1 MTINTSI
8 IIKLNFDS
16 SDMFSRSFI
25 ILSILG
31 LVTIT
36 SAHAMVEHFH
46 FDLET
51 SFTKPHVSTITWLF
65 NTLFPFG
72 PEANAILATAYISG
86 PPNLLLAFI
95 PADIDVSSLSVLVAF
110 AVGGLLGDV
119 FMHLL
124 PETFTQNSF
133 HLPNGKEVVAFDHVG
148 NVKLG
153 SGMFV
158 GFFLFFFIDKL
169 MRIIEGSEEA
179 DGNAHSH
186 SHSLNPTEKES
197 KAVIKHSAAAYLNLV
212 SDFTHNIT
220 DGIAI
225 AGAFRISH
233 SVGCTTAVATFLHEV
248 PHEVGDFALLVQGGF
263 STKQAM
269 GAQFITA
276 IGAFVGTF
284 LGIYLG
290 DVSSEGS
297 FSTMTL
303 PFTAGGFLYIAFSA
317 VPELLTLQPNTTR
330 LQNLFTF
337 TKQIVAMAAGVL
349 FMGFIAM
356 NE

>member
-1 MTINTSI
+1 MM
-8 IIKLNFDS
+8 KYG
-16 SDMFSRSFI
+16 
-25 ILSILG
+25 LSAVLLG
-31 LVTIT
+31 LVTMA
-36 SAHAMVEHFH
+36 SAHAVGEHYH
-46 FDLET
+46 NDIGKLL
-51 SFTKPHVSTITWLF
+51 HGNGNGNVSTITWLF

-72 PEANAILATAYISG
+72 PSGNAILATAYISG
-86 PPNLLLAFI
+86 PPNLLLALI
-95 PADIDVSSLSVLVAF
+95 PADIDVSSLSILVAF

-124 PETFTQNSF
+124 PETFSQGAIQ
-133 HLPNGKEVVAFDHVG
+133 LPNGTEVIAIDHAG

-153 SGMFV
+153 AGMFV
-158 GFFLFFFIDKL
+158 GFFLFFLIDKL
-169 MRIIEGSEEA
+169 MRILEGSGNEETS
-179 DGNAHSH
+179 GHSH
-186 SHSLNPTEKES
+186 SHTPATTSEKS
-197 KAVIKHSAAAYLNLV
+197 IDAPKHSAAAYLNLV

-220 DGIAI
+220 DGLAI

-276 IGAFVGTF
+276 VGAFLGTF

-290 DVSSEGS
+290 DLTGEGS
-297 FSTMTL
+297 FTSTMTL

-330 LQNLFTF
+330 GQNLFTLL
-337 TKQIVAMAAGVL
+337 KQVVAMSAGVL
-349 FMGFIAM
+349 FMGIIAM

>member
-1 MTINTSI
+1 MIS
-8 IIKLNFDS
+8 KLYIVS
-16 SDMFSRSFI
+16 A
-25 ILSILG
+25 ILSLAA
-31 LVTIT
+31 IT
-36 SAHAMVEHFH
+36 SAHAMGEHFH
-46 FDLET
+46 FDLDT
-51 SFTKPHVSTITWLF
+51 SFTKSNISTITWLF

-72 PEANAILATAYISG
+72 PSANAILATAYISG

-124 PETFTQNSF
+124 PETFSQNAF
-133 HLPNGKEVVAFDHVG
+133 KLPNGKEVIAFDHVES
-148 NVKLG
+148 VKLG

-169 MRIIEGSEEA
+169 MRIIEGSDEA
-179 DGNAHSH
+179 EGSSHSH
-186 SHSLNPTEKES
+186 SHSSTATEKES
-197 KAVIKHSAAAYLNLV
+197 KSAPKHSAAAYLNLV

-220 DGIAI
+220 DGLAI

-276 IGAFVGTF
+276 VGAFLGTF

-290 DVSSEGS
+290 DISSESS

-317 VPELLTLQPNTTR
+317 VPELLTLEPNTTR
-330 LQNLFTF
+330 VQNLLTF
-337 TKQIVAMAAGVL
+337 TKQIIAMAAGVF

>member
-1 MTINTSI
+1 MMMNKTCIAAAV
-8 IIKLNFDS
+8 
-16 SDMFSRSFI
+16 
-25 ILSILG
+25 LG
-31 LVTIT
+31 LAAMAG
-36 SAHAMVEHFH
+36 AHAVGEHFH
-46 FDLET
+46 YDLKT
-51 SFTKPHVSTITWLF
+51 SFTTHNTSTVTWLF

-72 PEANAILATAYISG
+72 PSANALLATAYISG

-95 PADIDVSSLSVLVAF
+95 PADIDISSLSVLVAF

-124 PETFTQNSF
+124 PETFSQNAVT
-133 HLPNGKEVVAFDHVG
+133 LPDGTEVIALDHIES
-148 NVKLG
+148 VKLG
-153 SGMFV
+153 AGMFV
-158 GFFLFFFIDKL
+158 GFFLFFLIDKL
-169 MRIIEGSEEA
+169 MRIVEGSE
-179 DGNAHSH
+179 DGEGSGGHSH
-186 SHSLNPTEKES
+186 SHSTTKSVEGGQEKQS
-197 KAVIKHSAAAYLNLV
+197 NGPKKSAAAYLNLV

-220 DGIAI
+220 DGLAI

-269 GAQFITA
+269 GAQFVTA
-276 IGAFVGTF
+276 VGAFLGTF
-284 LGIYLG
+284 LGIFLG
-290 DVSSEGS
+290 DISGEGS
-297 FSTMTL
+297 FTSTMTL

-317 VPELLTLQPNTTR
+317 VPELLTLEPNTTR
-330 LQNLFTF
+330 VQNLITLV
-337 TKQIVAMAAGVL
+337 KQVLAMAAGVF